1 MGVRVAGR
9 MASERMA
16 GSTQAAPATSAPAGR
31 AARQAAGITTKG
43 LARGAGG
50 FLRPFGR
57 VGRTVLL
64 EVAGVFFFL
73 FVFVF
78 ARTMWAL
85 RASATQGPDHVK
97 FVVAACLLAL
107 FLYLTISSFW
117 RARR

>member
-1 MGVRVAGR
+1 
-9 MASERMA
+9 MA
-16 GSTQAAPATSAPAGR
+16 GSPQAAPAAGAPVGR
-31 AARQAAGITTKG
+31 AAGQATGNVTKG

-64 EVAGVFFFL
+64 EVTGVFFFL

-78 ARTMWAL
+78 ARTLWTL
-85 RASATQGPDHVK
+85 RASAAHGPDHAK
-97 FVVAACLLAL
+97 FLVAVCLMAV